1 MRIGIV
7 PLVLAALLM
16 GVAAIRY
23 AGRGDE
29 VGAVIAAI
37 AATLAILAVVRAGSA
52 SHGGNDTA

>member
-29 VGAVIAAI
+29 VGAAIAAI
-37 AATLAILAVVRAGSA
+37 AAMLAILAAVRAGSA
-52 SHGGNDTA
+52 NHGGNDTA